1 MKKLIRIGSYV
12 NNLTDGE
19 GYIFIEN
26 VIPEDLI
33 DGINCKLD
41 TLYPIRATS
50 SGKRYEERENISK
63 LTDISYWWSQMVMDW
78 PEVIAINDILLPTI
92 AEQLEDAAW
101 YTSDIITINGDSKL
115 VNPHV
120 DTPHRFK
127 QWNMDTRLL
136 GVQCIVSLQD
146 TTPEMGTTGFV
157 PNSHEPDW
165 DIDLCYN
172 GAYNK
177 YFWDFHEQR
186 DMPKGS
192 VLMYNCRLLHSSMPN
207 YLPEPR
213 PMLLLNYLN
222 GAIVEDVKKIDNIWS
237 SNG

>member
-1 MKKLIRIGSYV
+1 MVEYK
-12 NNLTDGE
+12 NLTEGE
-19 GYIFIEN
+19 GYIFLES
-26 VIPEDLI
+26 VIPADLI
-33 DGINCKLD
+33 DNINSKLD
-41 TLYPIRATS
+41 TLRMVRASS
-50 SGKRYEERENISK
+50 SGKTYAERDKIKDLPNVSV
-63 LTDISYWWSQMVMDW
+63 WWSQMIMDW
-78 PEVIAINDILLPTI
+78 PEVNTINDFLITRIEKELDNAVLY
-92 AEQLEDAAW
+92 A
-101 YTSDIITINGDSKL
+101 SDIVTINGDSKW

-127 QWNMDTRLL
+127 QWNNDTRLL

-146 TTPEMGTTGFV
+146 TTPEMGATGFV

-165 DIDLCYN
+165 DIDMCYN

-177 YFWDFHEQR
+177 YFYDFCEQR

-207 YLPEPR
+207 YLPESR

-222 GAIVEDVKKIDNIWS
+222 GDIVEDVKKVDNIWS

>member
-1 MKKLIRIGSYV
+1 MV
-12 NNLTDGE
+12 NDLTEGE
-19 GYIFIEN
+19 GYIFLEN
-26 VIPEDLI
+26 IIPNDLI
-33 DGINCKLD
+33 DNINNKLD
-41 TLYPIRATS
+41 RLYPVRASS
-50 SGKRYEERENISK
+50 SGKTYAEHDMIK
-63 LTDISYWWSQMVMDW
+63 DLPDISVWWSQMIMDW
-78 PEVIAINDILLPTI
+78 PEVKLINDLLITHI
-92 AEQLEDAAW
+92 DKELDNIVLYAA
-101 YTSDIITINGDSKL
+101 DIVTINGDSKW

-127 QWNMDTRLL
+127 EWNMDDRLL

-146 TTPEMGTTGFV
+146 TSPEDGTTGFV
-157 PNSHEPDW
+157 PNSHIPDW

-177 YFWDFHEQR
+177 YFYDFCEQKY
-186 DMPKGS
+186 MPKGS

-207 YLPEPR
+207 YSPNPR

-222 GAIVEDVKKIDNIWS
+222 GDIVENVKKVDNIWS

>member
-1 MKKLIRIGSYV
+1 MCIGSYV
-12 NNLTDGE
+12 NDLTEGE
-19 GYIFIEN
+19 GYLFFEN
-26 VIPEDLI
+26 SIPVELI
-33 DGINCKLD
+33 DAINSKLD
-41 TLYPIRATS
+41 TLYPVRATS
-50 SGKRYEERENISK
+50 SGKIYAEGDKIK
-63 LTDISYWWSQMVMDW
+63 DLPDISYWWSQMVMDW
-78 PEVIAINDILLPTI
+78 PEVISVNDILLPI
-92 AEQLEDAAW
+92 ISEQLDNAVFYA
-101 YTSDIITINGDSKL
+101 SDIVTINGDTKL

-127 QWNMDTRLL
+127 RWNTDERLL
-136 GVQCIVSLQD
+136 GVQCIISLQD
-146 TTPEMGTTGFV
+146 TTPEMGATGYV

-177 YFWDFHEQR
+177 YFWDFHEQQH
-186 DMPKGS
+186 MPKGS

-207 YLPEPR
+207 YLPESR

-222 GAIVEDVKKIDNIWS
+222 GDIVEDVTKLDNFWS

>member
-1 MKKLIRIGSYV
+1 MVITKMVKE
-12 NNLTDGE
+12 LTEGE
-19 GYIFIEN
+19 GYLFFEDM
-26 VIPEDLI
+26 IPTELI
-33 DGINCKLD
+33 DDINRKLD
-41 TLYPIRATS
+41 TLYSVRATS
-50 SGKRYEERENISK
+50 SGKVYAERDKIK
-63 LTDISYWWSQMVMDW
+63 DLPDVSYWWSQMVSDW
-78 PEVIAINDILLPTI
+78 PEVQSVNDILLDVI
-92 AEQLEDAAW
+92 SKELDNAVW
-101 YTSDIITINGDSKL
+101 YASDIVTINGDTNL
-115 VNPHV
+115 INPHV

-127 QWNMDTRLL
+127 QWNMDSRLL
-136 GVQCIVSLQD
+136 GVQCIVALQD
-146 TTPEMGTTGFV
+146 TTPEMGSTGFV

-177 YFWDFHEQR
+177 YFYDFCEQR
-186 DMPKGS
+186 HMPKGS

-222 GAIVEDVKKIDNIWS
+222 GAIVEDVKKVDNIWS

>member
-1 MKKLIRIGSYV
+1 MVEY
-12 NNLTDGE
+12 NDLTEGE
-19 GYIFIEN
+19 GYLFLENFISH
-26 VIPEDLI
+26 DLI
-33 DGINCKLD
+33 DSINNKLD
-41 TLYPIRATS
+41 TLRMVRASS
-50 SGKRYEERENISK
+50 SGKTYAERDKIKDLPDVSV
-63 LTDISYWWSQMVMDW
+63 WWSQMVMDW
-78 PEVIAINDILLPTI
+78 PEVKLINDLLISHIDKELDNPVFY
-92 AEQLEDAAW
+92 A
-101 YTSDIITINGDSKL
+101 SDIVTINGDSKW

-127 QWNMDTRLL
+127 QWNTDTRLL
-136 GVQCIVSLQD
+136 GVQCIVALQD
-146 TTPEMGTTGFV
+146 TTPDMGATGFV
-157 PNSHEPDW
+157 PNSHQPDW

-177 YFWDFHEQR
+177 YFYDFCEQK

-207 YLPEPR
+207 FLPEPR

-222 GAIVEDVKKIDNIWS
+222 GDIVEDVKKVDNIWS

>member
-1 MKKLIRIGSYV
+1 MVEYKD
-12 NNLTDGE
+12 LTEGE
-19 GYIFIEN
+19 GYLFFEN
-26 VIPEDLI
+26 VIPKDLI
-33 DGINCKLD
+33 DIINSKLGM
-41 TLYPIRATS
+41 LKMIRATDS
-50 SGKRYEERENISK
+50 MKNYAERDDINQLEH
-63 LTDISYWWSQMVMDW
+63 DISYWWSQSVMDW
-78 PEVIAINDILLPTI
+78 TEVKLINDFLITRVNKELDN
-92 AEQLEDAAW
+92 AVW
-101 YTSDIITINGDSKL
+101 YTSDIITINSNSKL

-127 QWNMDTRLL
+127 QWNFDTRLL
-136 GVQCIVSLQD
+136 GIQCIVSLQD
-146 TTPEMGTTGFV
+146 TTPEMGSTGFV

-222 GAIVEDVKKIDNIWS
+222 GDIVEDVKKVDNIWS

>member
-1 MKKLIRIGSYV
+1 MVEYKD
-12 NNLTDGE
+12 LTEGE
-19 GYIFIEN
+19 GYLFFEN
-26 VIPEDLI
+26 LIPHDLI
-33 DGINCKLD
+33 DNINNKLD
-41 TLYPIRATS
+41 TLRMVRAS
-50 SGKRYEERENISK
+50 SAGKTYAEREKIKDLPDVSV
-63 LTDISYWWSQMVMDW
+63 WWSQMVMDW
-78 PEVIAINDILLPTI
+78 PEVKLINDFLITRINKELDN
-92 AEQLEDAAW
+92 AVFYA
-101 YTSDIITINGDSKL
+101 SDIVTINGDSKW

-127 QWNMDTRLL
+127 QWNTDTRLL

-146 TTPEMGTTGFV
+146 TSPEMGSTGFV

-177 YFWDFHEQR
+177 YFYDFCEQR

-207 YLPEPR
+207 YLPESR

-222 GAIVEDVKKIDNIWS
+222 GDIVEDVKKVDNIWS

>member
-1 MKKLIRIGSYV
+1 MVEYK
-12 NNLTDGE
+12 NLTEGE
-19 GYIFIEN
+19 GYIFLES
-26 VIPEDLI
+26 VIPADLI
-33 DGINCKLD
+33 DNINSKLD
-41 TLYPIRATS
+41 TLRMVRASS
-50 SGKRYEERENISK
+50 SGKTYAERDKIKDLPNVSV
-63 LTDISYWWSQMVMDW
+63 WWSQMIMDW
-78 PEVIAINDILLPTI
+78 PEVNIINDFLITRIEKELDNAVLY
-92 AEQLEDAAW
+92 A
-101 YTSDIITINGDSKL
+101 SDIVTINGDSKW

-127 QWNMDTRLL
+127 KWNNDTRLS

-146 TTPEMGTTGFV
+146 TTPEMGATGFV

-165 DIDLCYN
+165 DIDMCYN

-177 YFWDFHEQR
+177 YFYDFCEQR

-207 YLPEPR
+207 YLPESR

-222 GAIVEDVKKIDNIWS
+222 GDIVEDVKKVDNIWS

>member
-1 MKKLIRIGSYV
+1 MSTE
-12 NNLTDGE
+12 LTDGE
-19 GYIFIEN
+19 GYLFFEDI
-26 VIPEDLI
+26 IPVELI
-33 DGINCKLD
+33 DGINSKLH

-63 LTDISYWWSQMVMDW
+63 LADISYWWSQMVMDW
-78 PEVIAINDILLPTI
+78 PEVISINELLLPKI
-92 AEQLEDAAW
+92 SEQLNNAVW

-127 QWNMDTRLL
+127 QWNMDPRLL

-165 DIDLCYN
+165 DINMCYN

-177 YFWDFHEQR
+177 YFWDFYEQR
-186 DMPKGS
+186 DMLKGS
-192 VLMYNCRLLHSSMPN
+192 VLMYNARLLHSSMPN
-207 YLPEPR
+207 YLPKPR
-213 PMLLLNYLN
+213 PMLLLNYLD
-222 GAIVEDVKKIDNIWS
+222 GDIVEDVKKLDNIWS
-237 SNG
+237 SNS

>member
-1 MKKLIRIGSYV
+1 MVENKD
-12 NNLTDGE
+12 LTEGE
-19 GYIFIEN
+19 GYLFFESIIST
-26 VIPEDLI
+26 DLI
-33 DGINCKLD
+33 DSINNKLN
-41 TLYPIRATS
+41 TLRMVRASS
-50 SGKRYEERENISK
+50 SGKAYAEREKIKDLS
-63 LTDISYWWSQMVMDW
+63 DISVWWSQTVMDW
-78 PEVIAINDILLPTI
+78 PEVNLINDFLINRIGKELDN
-92 AEQLEDAAW
+92 AVFYA
-101 YTSDIITINGDSKL
+101 SDIVTINGDSKW

-127 QWNMDTRLL
+127 QWNMDPRLL

-146 TTPEMGTTGFV
+146 TTPEMGSTGFV

-177 YFWDFHEQR
+177 YFYDFCEQK

-207 YLPEPR
+207 YLPNPR

-222 GAIVEDVKKIDNIWS
+222 GDIVEDVKKVDNIWS

>member
-1 MKKLIRIGSYV
+1 MVEYK
-12 NNLTDGE
+12 NLTEGE
-19 GYIFIEN
+19 GYIFLES
-26 VIPEDLI
+26 VIPADLI
-33 DGINCKLD
+33 DNINSKLD
-41 TLYPIRATS
+41 TLRMVRASS
-50 SGKRYEERENISK
+50 SGKTYAERDKIKDLPNVSV
-63 LTDISYWWSQMVMDW
+63 WWSQMIMDW
-78 PEVIAINDILLPTI
+78 PEVNIINDFLITRIEKELDNAVLY
-92 AEQLEDAAW
+92 A
-101 YTSDIITINGDSKL
+101 SDIVTINGDSKW

-127 QWNMDTRLL
+127 QWNNDTRLL

-146 TTPEMGTTGFV
+146 TTPEMGATGFV

-165 DIDLCYN
+165 DIDMCYN

-177 YFWDFHEQR
+177 YFYDFCEQR

-207 YLPEPR
+207 YLPESR

-222 GAIVEDVKKIDNIWS
+222 GDIVEDVKKVDNIWS

>member
-1 MKKLIRIGSYV
+1 MVEY
-12 NNLTDGE
+12 NDLTEGE
-19 GYIFIEN
+19 GYIFLEN
-26 VIPEDLI
+26 IIPNELI
-33 DGINCKLD
+33 DSINSKLD
-41 TLYPIRATS
+41 TLYPVRASS
-50 SGKRYEERENISK
+50 SGKTYAEKDKIK
-63 LTDISYWWSQMVMDW
+63 DLPDISVWWSQMVMDW
-78 PEVIAINDILLPTI
+78 PEVQSINDILINRINKELDN
-92 AEQLEDAAW
+92 AVLYA
-101 YTSDIITINGDSKL
+101 SDIVTINGDSKW

-127 QWNMDTRLL
+127 EWNMDDRLL

-146 TTPEMGTTGFV
+146 TSPEDGTTGFV
-157 PNSHEPDW
+157 PNSHIPDW

-177 YFWDFHEQR
+177 YFYDFCEQR
-186 DMPKGS
+186 FMPKGS

-207 YLPEPR
+207 FSPKPR